1 MELIENEEV
10 LVVDANGSDDQIVAE
25 KKPKAKKKVAKVAVI
40 EEVVSPETEITA
52 EKKKPKAKKV
62 VVAEA
67 ESVVMP
73 VENEIVVEVK
83 KPKSKKA
90 VVAEVEHVDMSD
102 AEEIVAAVKAPKAKK
117 KVVAV
122 VEEEEIEMAQPEN
135 DFDAEEDEEVEAVEE
150 APKSGFA
157 ALGLSDDIMRA
168 VEEMGFTTPSP
179 IQAEAIPPVMEGY
192 DVIGQAQTGTGKTA
206 AFGIPALEM
215 IDARSNAVQVLV
227 LCPTRELAVQVSQEI
242 GRLAKY
248 KRGVR
253 IEAIYGGDSIERQI
267 RSLKKGVQI
276 VVGTPGRVM
285 DHMQRRTLD
294 FSEVRMMVLDEADE
308 MLDMGFREDIESI
321 LVDMPEDKQ
330 TILFS
335 ATMSKPILSITK
347 RFLDD
352 PVMIKVVRNE
362 LTNDN
367 IAQLCY
373 EVKPQGKL
381 EVMTRLIDMYN
392 IQSLLVFCNT
402 KRKVDEIV
410 EQLQTRGYAA
420 EGIHGD
426 LRQQQRTNVMNKFKA
441 GVSTILVGTD
451 VAARGIDVTGLDAVI
466 NYDIPL
472 DEEYYV
478 HRIGRTGRAGLAGKA
493 FSLVARDERNRIRQ
507 IENFTKVKIEKGVI
521 PSYEDIVGVRKAR
534 FVETMAEAIRQ
545 NDKNKDNL
553 YDDVLEQLHH
563 SGFSTEQIVGAMTQQ
578 LLGVEK
584 NEYADANLAWE
595 ERRSDRGDERR
606 GGRDRD
612 SGSGDR
618 GGRFGRDRERGGDRG
633 SRFES
638 RDDRG
643 GRSGGDRDRGD
654 RGSRFGNRDDRAP
667 RREKSAPGPVEEG
680 MSRLY
685 FNVGHQDHIAPRD
698 FVGAIA
704 GESGIA
710 GRDIGAIEIY
720 DNYTYVD
727 VPERDSRVVIRAMDG
742 NTIKGNRVQVDIA
755 K

>member
-1 MELIENEEV
+1 
-10 LVVDANGSDDQIVAE
+10 
-25 KKPKAKKKVAKVAVI
+25 
-40 EEVVSPETEITA
+40 
-52 EKKKPKAKKV
+52 
-62 VVAEA
+62 
-67 ESVVMP
+67 
-73 VENEIVVEVK
+73 
-83 KPKSKKA
+83 
-90 VVAEVEHVDMSD
+90 
-102 AEEIVAAVKAPKAKK
+102 
-117 KVVAV
+117 
-122 VEEEEIEMAQPEN
+122 
-135 DFDAEEDEEVEAVEE
+135 
-150 APKSGFA
+150 
-157 ALGLSDDIMRA
+157 
-168 VEEMGFTTPSP
+168 
-179 IQAEAIPPVMEGY
+179 
-192 DVIGQAQTGTGKTA
+192 
-206 AFGIPALEM
+206 
-215 IDARSNAVQVLV
+215 
-227 LCPTRELAVQVSQEI
+227 
-242 GRLAKY
+242 
-248 KRGVR
+248 
-253 IEAIYGGDSIERQI
+253 
-267 RSLKKGVQI
+267 
-276 VVGTPGRVM
+276 
-285 DHMQRRTLD
+285 
-294 FSEVRMMVLDEADE
+294 
-308 MLDMGFREDIESI
+308 
-321 LVDMPEDKQ
+321 
-330 TILFS
+330 
-335 ATMSKPILSITK
+335 
-347 RFLDD
+347 
-352 PVMIKVVRNE
+352 
-362 LTNDN
+362 
-367 IAQLCY
+367 
-373 EVKPQGKL
+373 
-381 EVMTRLIDMYN
+381 
-392 IQSLLVFCNT
+392 
-402 KRKVDEIV
+402 
-410 EQLQTRGYAA
+410 
-420 EGIHGD
+420 
-426 LRQQQRTNVMNKFKA
+426 MNKFKA

-563 SGFSTEQIVGAMTQQ
+563 SGFSTEQIVAAMTQQ

-595 ERRSDRGDERR
+595 ERRSDRGDRDDR

-612 SGSGDR
+612 RGGDR
-618 GGRFGRDRERGGDRG
+618 GGRFGRDRDRGDRG

-643 GRSGGDRDRGD
+643 GRFGGDRDRGD

-680 MSRLY
+680 MARLY
-685 FNVGHQDHIAPRD
+685 FNVGHQDRIAPRD

-742 NTIKGNRVQVDIA
+742 NTIKGNRVQVDVA

>member
-1 MELIENEEV
+1 MNNEETIA
-10 LVVDANGSDDQIVAE
+10 L
-25 KKPKAKKKVAKVAVI
+25 
-40 EEVVSPETEITA
+40 
-52 EKKKPKAKKV
+52 
-62 VVAEA
+62 
-67 ESVVMP
+67 
-73 VENEIVVEVK
+73 
-83 KPKSKKA
+83 
-90 VVAEVEHVDMSD
+90 
-102 AEEIVAAVKAPKAKK
+102 
-117 KVVAV
+117 
-122 VEEEEIEMAQPEN
+122 EEETLSQEMPK
-135 DFDAEEDEEVEAVEE
+135 EEG
-150 APKSGFA
+150 PKEGTFA
-157 ALGLSDDIMRA
+157 ALNLSDDILRA
-168 VEEMGFTTPSP
+168 VTEMGFESPSP
-179 IQAEAIPPVMEGY
+179 IQAQAIPPVMAGN

-215 IDARSNAVQVLV
+215 VDPSNNAVQVLV
-227 LCPTRELAVQVSQEI
+227 LCPTRELAVQVSEEI

-285 DHMQRRTLD
+285 DHMQRRTLN
-294 FSEVRMMVLDEADE
+294 FEEVRMMVLDEADE

-321 LVDMPEDKQ
+321 LADMPEDRQ

-347 RFLDD
+347 RFLND
-352 PVMIKVVRNE
+352 PVLVKVVRNE

-367 IAQLCY
+367 IEQVFY

-392 IQSLLVFCNT
+392 LQSLLVFCNT

-410 EQLQTRGYAA
+410 EQLQTRGYSS

-426 LRQQQRTNVMNKFKA
+426 LRQQQRTNVMSKFKS
-441 GVSTILVGTD
+441 GVTTILVATD
-451 VAARGIDVTGLDAVI
+451 VAARGIDVSGLDAVI

-478 HRIGRTGRAGLAGKA
+478 HRIGRTGRAGMSGKA
-493 FSLVARDERNRIRQ
+493 FSLVARDEKNRIRQ

-534 FVETMAEAIRQ
+534 FVESMATAIQ
-545 NDKNKDNL
+545 ENEKQDLNL

-563 SGFSTEQIVGAMTQQ
+563 SGFTTEQVVAAMTKQ

-584 NEYADANLAWE
+584 NSFADANLAWE
-595 ERRSDRGDERR
+595 DKRSDRGESR
-606 GGRDRD
+606 GRDRD
-612 SGSGDR
+612 DRGDRFGRDRDRGGDR
-618 GGRFGRDRERGGDRG
+618 GGRFESRSSDRGGRFDKGNRFG
-633 SRFES
+633 S
-638 RDDRG
+638 DDRG
-643 GRSGGDRDRGD
+643 GRFGGEDRGD
-654 RGSRFGNRDDRAP
+654 RGP
-667 RREKSAPGPVEEG
+667 RREKAAPGPVEEG
-680 MSRLY
+680 MTRLY
-685 FNVGHQDHIAPRD
+685 FNVGRQDRIMPRD

-704 GESGIA
+704 GESNIA

-742 NTIKGNRVQVDIA
+742 NTIKGQRVQVDVVN

>member
-1 MELIENEEV
+1 MELIENEEF
-10 LVVDANGSDDQIVAE
+10 LVVDAIGSDDQIAAS
-25 KKPKAKKKVAKVAVI
+25 KKPKAKKKVTAVAES
-40 EEVVSPETEITA
+40 EEVISTDNEIVA
-52 EKKKPKAKKV
+52 EKKKPKTKKAV
-62 VVAEA
+62 LAEIEAETVEIPAEEEVVA
-67 ESVVMP
+67 
-73 VENEIVVEVK
+73 EVK
-83 KPKSKKA
+83 KPK
-90 VVAEVEHVDMSD
+90 
-102 AEEIVAAVKAPKAKK
+102 AKK
-117 KVVAV
+117 KIVAEA
-122 VEEEEIEMAQPEN
+122 EEQEAVTAEAED
-135 DFDAEEDEEVEAVEE
+135 DFDIEEDEMEE
-150 APKSGFA
+150 ETPKSGFA

-168 VEEMGFTTPSP
+168 VEEMGFETPSP

-242 GRLAKY
+242 GRLAKF
-248 KRGVR
+248 KRGIRV
-253 IEAIYGGDSIERQI
+253 EAIYGGDSIERQI

-367 IAQLCY
+367 IEQLCY

-441 GVSTILVGTD
+441 GVNTILVGTD
-451 VAARGIDVTGLDAVI
+451 VAARGIDVSGLDAVI

-545 NDKNKDNL
+545 NEKNNENTF
-553 YDDVLEQLHH
+553 DDVLEQLHH
-563 SGFSTEQIVGAMTQQ
+563 SGFTTEQIVAAMTQQ

-595 ERRSDRGDERR
+595 ERRSDRGDRDDRR
-606 GGRDRD
+606 GRDRD
-612 SGSGDR
+612 RNDR
-618 GGRFGRDRERGGDRG
+618 GGRFGRDREDRG

-643 GRSGGDRDRGD
+643 GRFGRDRDSGD
-654 RGSRFGNRDDRAP
+654 RGSRFGGRDDRSP

-685 FNVGHQDHIAPRD
+685 FNVGHQDRIAPRD

>member
-25 KKPKAKKKVAKVAVI
+25 KKPKAKKKVALVTET
-40 EEVVSPETEITA
+40 EEVVSA
-52 EKKKPKAKKV
+52 
-62 VVAEA
+62 
-67 ESVVMP
+67 
-73 VENEIVVEVK
+73 ENEIVAEK
-83 KPKSKKA
+83 TKPKSKKA
-90 VVAEVEHVDMSD
+90 VMAEIEAESAEMPVEEVVVAEV
-102 AEEIVAAVKAPKAKK
+102 KKPKAKK
-117 KVVAV
+117 KIVTA
-122 VEEEEIEMAQPEN
+122 VEEEKIETVETIEMVDSEDN
-135 DFDAEEDEEVEAVEE
+135 FDAEEDEEAELEV

-157 ALGLSDDIMRA
+157 LLGLSDDIMRA

-352 PVMIKVVRNE
+352 PVMVKVVRNE

-545 NDKNKDNL
+545 NNKNKDNL

-563 SGFSTEQIVGAMTQQ
+563 SGFSTEQIVAAMTQQ

-595 ERRSDRGDERR
+595 ERRSDRGDRGDSR

-612 SGSGDR
+612 GGDR
-618 GGRFGRDRERGGDRG
+618 GGRFGRDRDRGDRG

-643 GRSGGDRDRGD
+643 GRFGRDRESGD
-654 RGSRFGNRDDRAP
+654 RGSRFGNRDDRGPAP

-685 FNVGHQDHIAPRD
+685 FNVGHQDRIAPRD

-727 VPERDSRVVIRAMDG
+727 VKERDSRVVIRAMDG

>member
-10 LVVDANGSDDQIVAE
+10 LVMEAKGPDDQIVTE
-25 KKPKAKKKVAKVAVI
+25 KKPKAKKKVAKLAET
-40 EEVVSPETEITA
+40 EEVVS
-52 EKKKPKAKKV
+52 
-62 VVAEA
+62 
-67 ESVVMP
+67 
-73 VENEIVVEVK
+73 VENEIVAETK
-83 KPKSKKA
+83 KPKTKKA
-90 VVAEVEHVDMSD
+90 VLAEIDVEATELLVASEVF
-102 AEEIVAAVKAPKAKK
+102 AEEKKPKAKK

-122 VEEEEIEMAQPEN
+122 VEEKVEIEMAQAED
-135 DFDAEEDEEVEAVEE
+135 DFDAEEAEEEMVME
-150 APKSGFA
+150 APKTGFA

-242 GRLAKY
+242 TRLAKY
-248 KRGVR
+248 KRGIR

-321 LVDMPEDKQ
+321 LVDMPENKQ

-352 PVMIKVVRNE
+352 PVMVKVVRNE

-367 IAQLCY
+367 IEQFCY

-410 EQLQTRGYAA
+410 EQMQARGYAA

-426 LRQQQRTNVMNKFKA
+426 LRQQQRTNVMSKFKS
-441 GVSTILVGTD
+441 GITTILVGTD
-451 VAARGIDVTGLDAVI
+451 VAARGIDVSGLDAVI

-478 HRIGRTGRAGLAGKA
+478 HRIGRTGRAGMSGKA
-493 FSLVARDERNRIRQ
+493 FSLVARDERNRLRQ

-545 NDKNKDNL
+545 NDKNKDKL

-563 SGFSTEQIVGAMTQQ
+563 SGFSTEQVVAAMTQQ

-584 NEYADANLAWE
+584 NEYADANLSWE
-595 ERRSDRGDERR
+595 ERRSDRGDHDDRR

-612 SGSGDR
+612 SGDR
-618 GGRFGRDRERGGDRG
+618 GGRSGRDRDRGDRG

-643 GRSGGDRDRGD
+643 GRSGRDRESGD
-654 RGSRFGNRDDRAP
+654 RGSRFGNRDDRSAAP

-680 MSRLY
+680 MARLY
-685 FNVGHQDHIAPRD
+685 FNVGHQDRIAPKD

>member
-1 MELIENEEV
+1 MELIENEEM
-10 LVVDANGSDDQIVAE
+10 LVVEANAPDDQTVTE
-25 KKPKAKKKVAKVAVI
+25 KKPKAKKKVVAV
-40 EEVVSPETEITA
+40 ETEETEIS
-52 EKKKPKAKKV
+52 P
-62 VVAEA
+62 
-67 ESVVMP
+67 
-73 VENEIVVEVK
+73 ENEIVAEKK

-90 VVAEVEHVDMSD
+90 VMAEIEAESAETPVEN
-102 AEEIVAAVKAPKAKK
+102 EIVAEEKKPKAKK
-117 KVVAV
+117 KAVAAV
-122 VEEEEIEMAQPEN
+122 QEEEVEMAQAED
-135 DFDAEEDEEVEAVEE
+135 DFDADDDFVAEDEDDEDEVVEE

-168 VEEMGFTTPSP
+168 VEEMGFETPSP

-321 LVDMPEDKQ
+321 LVDMPEDRQ

-335 ATMSKPILSITK
+335 ATMSKPILNITK
-347 RFLDD
+347 RFLND
-352 PVMIKVVRNE
+352 PVLIKVVRNE

-367 IAQLCY
+367 IEQLFY
-373 EVKPQGKL
+373 EVKPSGKL

-402 KRKVDEIV
+402 KRKVDQTV
-410 EQLQTRGYAA
+410 EELQARGYAA

-441 GVSTILVGTD
+441 GVNTILVGTD
-451 VAARGIDVTGLDAVI
+451 VAARGIDVSGLDAVI

-493 FSLVARDERNRIRQ
+493 FSLVARDERNRLRQ

-545 NDKNKDNL
+545 NEKSNDNT

-563 SGFSTEQIVGAMTQQ
+563 SGFTTEQIVAAMTQQ

-595 ERRSDRGDERR
+595 ERRSDRGDRNDR
-606 GGRDRD
+606 YGRDRD
-612 SGSGDR
+612 RGDR
-618 GGRFGRDRERGGDRG
+618 GGRFGRDRDRGDRG

-643 GRSGGDRDRGD
+643 GRFGRDRGGD
-654 RGSRFGNRDDRAP
+654 RGSRFGGRDDRAP
-667 RREKSAPGPVEEG
+667 RREKGAPGPVEEG

-685 FNVGHQDHIAPRD
+685 FNVGHQDRIAPRD

-742 NTIKGNRVQVDIA
+742 NTIKGNRVQVDVA